1 MTLRLVCFTGA
12 GAELGR
18 RIVGFLEK
26 QGHVCSLYTS
36 ARQAEKT
43 GLLSFGGSL
52 SDWMAGCFDKE
63 IAQGFI
69 FIGACGIAVRAIAPC
84 LRGKTVDPAVVAVD
98 EAGRFSI
105 SLLSGHIGQANRLA
119 AGVAEAV
126 GAMPVVTTATDV
138 REVFSV
144 DSWAVQHGC
153 TLSDM
158 GLAKEVSAAL
168 LAGEPVGI
176 ASAFPFAAGNLP
188 AGLLQNPDCP
198 LGICIDIRNVSP
210 FARTLLL
217 FPRIVHLGI
226 GCRRGTSHACIR
238 QAVEHF
244 LNRHSIAPQALA
256 GIASITVK
264 KNEDGLLA
272 FAQGLGLPIRFFPP
286 EELRQAKG
294 SFASSP
300 FVERTVGVDNVCER
314 AAVLSSRQGILL
326 AEKYAEAGVTVAAA
340 REDWSVDFEYQ
351 NDWRGL

>member
-12 GAELGR
+12 GAELGDTR
-18 RIVGFLEK
+18 SRVEK

-158 GLAKEVSAAL
+158 GIAKEVSAAL

-176 ASAFPFAAGNLP
+176 ASAFPFTLDRVFAESGLP
-188 AGLLQNPDCP
+188 PRHLHRYTKTSLP
-198 LGICIDIRNVSP
+198 LPEPCC
-210 FARTLLL
+210 F
-217 FPRIVHLGI
+217 FPALVHLGI

-272 FAQGLGLPIRFFPP
+272 FAQGLGASHPLLSAGRTAASQRK
-286 EELRQAKG
+286 LCL
-294 SFASSP
+294 FA
-300 FVERTVGVDNVCER
+300 VCG
-314 AAVLSSRQGILL
+314 ADG
-326 AEKYAEAGVTVAAA
+326 G
-340 REDWSVDFEYQ
+340 
-351 NDWRGL
+351 GG